1 MYIYRKYTK
10 KTINAL
16 RDYHELST
24 EACDLVRTVI
34 SFYICTYYFNQV
46 LYLSSYSI
54 NWQTF
59 LITMLRELYI
69 RDARSNILRLSHFKK

>member
-1 MYIYRKYTK
+1 MYKKYIYMYIYGKYTK

-16 RDYHELST
+16 RDCHELSA
-24 EACDLVRTVI
+24 EACDLVCTVI

-46 LYLSSYSI
+46 LYLSSHSI

-59 LITMLRELYI
+59 LITMLRELNT
-69 RDARSNILRLSHFKK
+69 RCAQ